1 LPILKYD
8 ANQEALVE
16 QIEGALME
24 EEKKNLVE
32 EEKEPKTPL
41 QLTSKEGENT
51 KNTKNTNKECCGS
64 NYHVNIESWHQ
75 QECRSPLYVC
85 YYKHTSK

>member
-16 QIEGALME
+16 QIEGTLME

-41 QLTSKEGENT
+41 QLTSKEGEN
-51 KNTKNTNKECCGS
+51 K
-64 NYHVNIESWHQ
+64 
-75 QECRSPLYVC
+75 
-85 YYKHTSK
+85 